1 MNCSRNSRRKQHT
14 CQPANTRR
22 DTASRFATTAV
33 TLCPKPSG
41 IFPLTAPPTRV
52 CCAPTFT
59 LMDPLITLLRQ
70 NARTS
75 VEDLAKELSV
85 TPAIV
90 TDRLALLEAEG
101 IVLGYQPIVDQQKV
115 QAGLVTA
122 VVEVRITPERGGGF
136 DRLAARIARFD
147 EVQSCYLISGG
158 YDLLVVVEGNTLQD
172 IAAFISEKL
181 STIKGVIST
190 ATRFR
195 LKSYKENGVSLTRD
209 AKPHRLAVTP

>member
-1 MNCSRNSRRKQHT
+1 
-14 CQPANTRR
+14 
-22 DTASRFATTAV
+22 
-33 TLCPKPSG
+33 
-41 IFPLTAPPTRV
+41 
-52 CCAPTFT
+52 
-59 LMDPLITLLRQ
+59 MDPLITLLRQ

-90 TDRLALLEAEG
+90 TDRLARLEAEG
-101 IVLGYQPIVDQQKV
+101 IVLGYQPIVDQQKM

-136 DRLAARIARFD
+136 DRLAGRIAKFD